1 MEVRAA
7 IRTFIAADLLFSGDE
22 FPYADDDSFLKE
34 GIIDSLGV
42 MDLVAFVG
50 KSFGIAVAPEE
61 VTPANF
67 DSVSKL
73 AEYIGRKQAAQV
85 GAAPE
90 RRCEVSA

>member
-1 MEVRAA
+1 MEARAV
-7 IRTFIAADLLFSGDE
+7 IRTFIAENLLFSVDG
-22 FPYADDDSFLKE
+22 FPDADDDSFLKE

-50 KSFGIAVAPEE
+50 KSFGITVAPEE

-73 AEYIGRKQAAQV
+73 ADYIDRKQPVCV
-85 GAAPE
+85 GAGPE
-90 RRCEVSA
+90 RCCEVNA

>member
-1 MEVRAA
+1 MEDRAV
-7 IRTFIAADLLFSGDE
+7 IRTFIAENLLFTVDG
-22 FPYADDDSFLKE
+22 FPYADDDSFLKQ

-50 KSFGIAVAPEE
+50 KSFGITVAPEE

-67 DSVSKL
+67 DSVNKL
-73 AEYIGRKQAAQV
+73 AEYIRRKQSARA

-90 RRCEVSA
+90 RCCEVNA

>member
-1 MEVRAA
+1 MEARAV
-7 IRTFIAADLLFSGDE
+7 IRTFIAENLLFSVDG
-22 FPYADDDSFLKE
+22 FPYADGDSFLKE

-50 KSFGIAVAPEE
+50 QSFGITVAPEE

-73 AEYIGRKQAAQV
+73 ADYIDRKQPACA
-85 GAAPE
+85 GASPE
-90 RRCEVSA
+90 RQCEVNA

>member
-1 MEVRAA
+1 MEARAV
-7 IRTFIAADLLFSGDE
+7 IRTFIAENLLFSVDG
-22 FPYADDDSFLKE
+22 FPYGDDDSFLKE

-50 KSFGIAVAPEE
+50 KSFGITVAPEE

-73 AEYIGRKQAAQV
+73 ADYIDRKQPACA
-85 GAAPE
+85 GAE
-90 RRCEVSA
+90 SKRCCEVNA